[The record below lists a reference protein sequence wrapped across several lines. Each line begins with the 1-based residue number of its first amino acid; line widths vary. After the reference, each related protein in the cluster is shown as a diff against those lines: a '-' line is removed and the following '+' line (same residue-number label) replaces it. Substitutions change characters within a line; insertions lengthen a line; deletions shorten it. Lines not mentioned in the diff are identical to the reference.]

1 VVSSISSIPKVGHKL
16 IGKIEDNPKWESP
29 HLSRVVT
36 KNATVPTSIDCLISN
51 IVYANPKRSRAI
63 IIAINISLYSFIILK
78 SPISLMEKHYIL
90 KFLILRRGTTKR
102 WLRVKGSLVS
112 S

>member
-1 VVSSISSIPKVGHKL
+1 VVSSISSIPKVGNKI
-16 IGKIEDNPKWESP
+16 IGKIETTPSGRA
-29 HLSRVVT
+29 SFVQSVT

-78 SPISLMEKHYIL
+78 SPISFNGEALYL
-90 KFLILRRGTTKR
+90 KIFDIEEGNHQE
-102 WLRVKGSLVS
+102 VV
-112 S
+112 